1 MAITWTDFQSGDL
14 LSTIRGKINGFN
26 NTVVTDVN
34 QNTTDIATNTA
45 SIATNTTNIA
55 ALAAEAGVNE
65 DRIDTLEGFHTF
77 DYAAGQTITVPS
89 TTYSSVLSLTTPS
102 RPAGTYVLTQ
112 SMLYSLD
119 STGDSAYFRFTING
133 GSTWT
138 EISKEPK
145 DTTDLAPESFSKVL
159 VHPGGVFDIEIQ
171 SRKEALGDVLTIY
184 DINLFVERKV

>member
-14 LSTIRGKINGFN
+14 LSTIRGKINAFN
-26 NTVVTDVN
+26 NSTATDVN
-34 QNTTDIATNTA
+34 NNTSNISTNTA

-55 ALAAEAGVNE
+55 ALAAESIVNE
-65 DRIDTLEGFHTF
+65 DRISTLEGSHTF
-77 DYAAGQTITVPS
+77 DYVAGQSITVPS

-145 DTTDLAPESFSKVL
+145 DTTDLAPESLSKVL
-159 VHPGGVFDIEIQ
+159 VHPGGVFNLEIQ
-171 SRKEALGDVLTIY
+171 SRKEVLGDVLTIY
-184 DINLFVERKV
+184 DINLFIERKA

>member
-1 MAITWTDFQSGDL
+1 MAIAWTDFTSGDL
-14 LSTIRGKINGFN
+14 LSTIRGKINSFSNAVVTAVNN
-26 NTVVTDVN
+26 NTSN
-34 QNTTDIATNTA
+34 ISTNTA

-55 ALAAEAGVNE
+55 ALAAESIVNE

-77 DYAAGQTITVPS
+77 DYVSGQSITVPS

-119 STGDSAYFRFTING
+119 NTGASAYFRFTING
-133 GSTWT
+133 GGTWT
-138 EISKEPK
+138 EIRREPK
-145 DTTDLAPESFSKVL
+145 DNTDLTPESFSKVL

>member
-45 SIATNTTNIA
+45 SIVTANNDISTNTANIVTNSNDIA
-55 ALAAEAGVNE
+55 ALQA
-65 DRIDTLEGFHTF
+65 FHTF
-77 DYAAGQTITVPS
+77 DYVTGQSISVPS
-89 TTYSSVLSLTTPS
+89 DTYTTVLSLTTPS

-119 STGDSAYFRFTING
+119 NTGASAYFRFTING
-133 GSTWT
+133 GGTWT
-138 EISKEPK
+138 EIRKEPK
-145 DTTDLAPESFSKVL
+145 DNTDLTPESLSKVL
-159 VHPGGVFDIEIQ
+159 VHPGGVFNLEIQ
-171 SRKEALGDVLTIY
+171 SRKEVSGDVLTIY
-184 DINLFVERKV
+184 DINLFIERKA